1 MKKLF
6 LLLLSAAFVAIMFTV
21 GTPSTV
27 EARSKIPKVNTRSLK
42 TAVVRGGAYAMTRGA
57 GVSVSS
63 GSRISPGS
71 WRNVPGGSDLRRLNA
86 SIDSMRKSMKRTT
99 ELLHKIAA
107 GNSTLM
113 ALQKRLEKLFP
124 PIPQDEL
131 AYRKALKCALD
142 GGYDEST
149 DSLLALV
156 CEAERRNQLIVVDTL
171 MKRVMELD
179 SLDLTGLAY
188 NEPKHPMLREKW
200 RQISHRVIENAFYQR
215 LYSDDRVDYIPDS
228 LDRCEPYVCE
238 MILVDRYVPRLRPL
252 AKIAWSPDL
261 VAAVDIFAEAADSVF
276 AHGGDFNPDLQT
288 TVFSHL
294 YLKYL
299 QNHRYDEAEALVY
312 PAIEHLEKID
322 SIAAQTFYN
331 NALMVK
337 MQPFYE
343 FYDDPTELS
352 WPIWNIDHSQDPASE
367 TLEFVNMLDQ
377 AAFDKAEEWEL
388 FDRNDFTVRR
398 DVYYDAQC
406 ELAKIGLEIV
416 AAKGSA
422 LDSVKDA
429 AVNAFLL
436 EESLYLLQARD
447 RKQIAAALAGLQE
460 LGKSIENNLD
470 KRFADL
476 RCINAVHQAY
486 LAGHLSGNIKD
497 VEKTLKK
504 NQKLLK
510 REGVTD
516 PAKEF
521 YNECMAQIYDQLGKP
536 RDAKKLRAFKADHT
550 TRDASI
556 FRDNMLKMHVSPN
569 FKKW

>member
-6 LLLLSAAFVAIMFTV
+6 LLLLSAAFVAIMFSV
-21 GTPSTV
+21 GTPSIV
-27 EARSKIPKVNTRSLK
+27 EARSKIPKVNARSAR
-42 TAVVRGGAYAMTRGA
+42 TAVLRGGAYAMTRDA

-63 GSRISPGS
+63 GSRILSGS
-71 WRNVPGGSDLRRLNA
+71 WRNVPSGSDLRRLNA
-86 SIDSMRKSMKRTT
+86 SIDSMRKRMERTSR
-99 ELLHKIAA
+99 LLHNIA
-107 GNSTLM
+107 NFKTPSLIP
-113 ALQKRLEKLFP
+113 LEQLFP
-124 PIPQDEL
+124 KIPQDEL

-142 GGYDEST
+142 GGYDESP

-156 CEAERRNQLIVVDTL
+156 CEAERRNHLIVADTL

-215 LYSDDRVDYIPDS
+215 LYSGDRVDYTPDS

-252 AKIAWSPDL
+252 VKIAWSPDL
-261 VAAVDIFAEAADSVF
+261 VDAVDIFAEAADSIF
-276 AHGGDFNPDLQT
+276 AHGEDFDPVLQRS
-288 TVFSHL
+288 VFANLYNL
-294 YLKYL
+294 YLL
-299 QNHRYDEAEALVY
+299 NRRYDEAENLEDRAY
-312 PAIEHLEKID
+312 GFIEKTDTAETYGLMRDLINVR
-322 SIAAQTFYN
+322 FYN
-331 NALMVK
+331 D
-337 MQPFYE
+337 E
-343 FYDDPTELS
+343 RFYDDPTDLS
-352 WPIWNIDHSQDPASE
+352 WPIWKIDHSQDPADM
-367 TLEFVNMLDQ
+367 TLGYVNILDQ
-377 AAFDKAEEWEL
+377 TAFDKAEGWEL

-398 DVYYDAQC
+398 DLYYDIQC

-447 RKQIAAALAGLQE
+447 RRQLAAALAGLQD
-460 LGKSIENNLD
+460 LGRRIEANTD

-486 LAGHLSGNIKD
+486 LAGYLSGNIKD

-536 RDAKKLRAFKADHT
+536 DKAKKHRAFKADQI
-550 TRDASI
+550 TRDALV
-556 FRDNMLKMHVSPN
+556 FRVNMNEMHVSPD
-569 FKKW
+569 FKK